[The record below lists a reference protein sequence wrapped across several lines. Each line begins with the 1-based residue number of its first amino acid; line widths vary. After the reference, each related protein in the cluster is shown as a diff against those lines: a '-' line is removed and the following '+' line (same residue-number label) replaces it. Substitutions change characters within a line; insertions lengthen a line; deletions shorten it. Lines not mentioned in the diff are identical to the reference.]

1 MTSTLSAR
9 RIVALASVSI
19 VALSLVSMLGAGSA
33 VAADRVV
40 VSEGFVRE
48 G

>member
-1 MTSTLSAR
+1 MSAR

-19 VALSLVSMLGAGSA
+19 VALSLVSFGTGSA

-40 VSEGFVRE
+40 VAESFVRE